1 MTYQEIVRRRC
12 LRVLETISRFSG
24 IFIQIVTL
32 FIFMKMLLNINC
44 YKISLKN
51 ILTFIGFNIFTMII
65 YNVEYSG
72 IYTIIFFVTIII
84 GLSTIYKIELTKSFF
99 ATSIF
104 MIILFLADII
114 TSSVFVSFVTAEELR
129 TKYFLFS
136 NLSVGLITLSI
147 IKIPKINAGCNEVI
161 KINAKKSTID
171 TIVFLIL
178 LMIALS
184 IIVFMLSI
192 NYKLSFNFALS
203 VIGILIFLILAVI
216 FLREKYEK
224 EKLIDKY
231 DQMLEYVTTFE
242 EWIDNEN
249 MNIHESKN
257 QLATLRGMV
266 LKNKKAVNYIDNIIK
281 ERVNIDERINGELKR
296 LPKGGL
302 KGLIYYKLTIANNND
317 VKLFID
323 VSSDIESKFSLLTE
337 EENKILCRL
346 IGIFLDN
353 AIEASMESE
362 KRTVFCEIY
371 LGDNNLVIAISNTF
385 LKNVE
390 LSKMYENGYSTK
402 GKNRGKGL
410 YLATKVANKNKI
422 FILDNRI
429 INDYYIQKITI
440 KK

>member
-12 LRVLETISRFSG
+12 LRVLEYVSRISG
-24 IFIQIVTL
+24 VIIQIITL
-32 FIFMKMLLNINC
+32 FIVLERLINLNCTKLN
-44 YKISLKN
+44 LKN
-51 ILTFIGFNIFTMII
+51 ILSFIIFTIFTI
-65 YNVEYSG
+65 FICDVEYSG
-72 IYTIIFFVTIII
+72 IYTTIFFISIIL
-84 GLSTIYKIELTKSFF
+84 GLVVVYKVDMPKAFLS
-99 ATSIF
+99 TSIF
-104 MIILFLADII
+104 MIVLFFADMITSFLFVNFISVYQLRTEYFIYSNLCVGAITVSITYIPKFQTISHDII
-114 TSSVFVSFVTAEELR
+114 KTSQNN
-129 TKYFLFS
+129 K
-136 NLSVGLITLSI
+136 
-147 IKIPKINAGCNEVI
+147 
-161 KINAKKSTID
+161 NAKTIF
-171 TIVFLIL
+171 FLIL
-178 LMIALS
+178 LIIAISILLYILSKNYVFNQYYILS
-184 IIVFMLSI
+184 IIVGFLFLMLAI
-192 NYKLSFNFALS
+192 
-203 VIGILIFLILAVI
+203 IFLE
-216 FLREKYEK
+216 EKYEK
-224 EKLIDKY
+224 EKIISKY

-281 ERVNIDERINGELKR
+281 ERVNIDEKINGELKR

-390 LSKMYENGYSTK
+390 LNQIHKNGYSTK

-410 YLATKVANKNKI
+410 YLATKVTNKDKI